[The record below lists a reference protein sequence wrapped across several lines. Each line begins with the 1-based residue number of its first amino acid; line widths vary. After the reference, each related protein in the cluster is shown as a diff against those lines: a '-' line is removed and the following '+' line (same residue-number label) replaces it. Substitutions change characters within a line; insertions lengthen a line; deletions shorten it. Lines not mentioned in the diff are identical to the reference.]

1 MRKLL
6 LNSGRAGVV
15 YTESGLQLGGGERVE
30 FTALD
35 KVGQAAVDHGYLMVV
50 ESPAAD
56 TD

>member
-1 MRKLL
+1 
-6 LNSGRAGVV
+6 VV